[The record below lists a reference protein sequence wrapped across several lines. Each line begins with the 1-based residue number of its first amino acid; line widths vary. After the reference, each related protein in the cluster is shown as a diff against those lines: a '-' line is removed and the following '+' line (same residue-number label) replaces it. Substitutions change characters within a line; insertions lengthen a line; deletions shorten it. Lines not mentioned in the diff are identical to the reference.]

1 MLIVLAEATLGDGA
15 LEAAREAMAAMVA
28 ASRAEAGCVSYAYA
42 QDILDPAKLHIVEKW
57 TDAAALAFHFQT
69 PHMAA
74 FQAALAGLDVT
85 ITELAKFQAD
95 DGSPVM

>member
-1 MLIVLAEATLGDGA
+1 MLIVLAEAKLGEGA
-15 LEAAREAMAAMVA
+15 LDAARDAMATMVE
-28 ASRAEAGCVSYAYA
+28 ASRAEEGCVSYAYA
-42 QDILDPAKLHIVEKW
+42 VDVLDPNKLIIVEKW
-57 TDAAALAFHFQT
+57 VDSDALTFHFQT

-74 FQAALAGLDVT
+74 FQQALGSLDVQ

>member
-1 MLIVLAEATLGDGA
+1 MGEGA
-15 LEAAREAMAAMVA
+15 LNAAHGAMATMLA
-28 ASRAEAGCVSYAYA
+28 ASRAEEGCVSYAYA
-42 QDILDPAKLHIVEKW
+42 VDVLDPSKLHSVEKW
-57 TDAAALAFHFQT
+57 TDEAALAFHFQT

-74 FQAALAGLDVT
+74 FQAALGSLEVE